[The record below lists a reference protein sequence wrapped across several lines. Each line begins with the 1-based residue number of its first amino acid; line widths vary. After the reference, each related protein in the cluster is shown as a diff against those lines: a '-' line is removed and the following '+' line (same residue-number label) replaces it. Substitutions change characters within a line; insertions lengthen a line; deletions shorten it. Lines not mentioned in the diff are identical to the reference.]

1 MRKVLLGIA
10 AAATVLIGSIEMADA
25 QQRQRYNG
33 GGYAQQY
40 RGGNVYRNNGNR
52 YVQNNYYGGRGYGRG
67 NGNAWAAGAAGL
79 AVGAVLGAAIA
90 APNYGYAAQPYWG
103 GGAVAPPVYVAP
115 PACAPVMVGR
125 YWNGFNWVPQY
136 APGC

>member
-10 AAATVLIGSIEMADA
+10 AAATVLFGSVEMADA
-25 QQRQRYNG
+25 QQRGGYGNR

-40 RGGNVYRNNGNR
+40 RGGQNYYRGGNR
-52 YVQNNYYGGRGYGRG
+52 YVQNNYYGGRRGGWNG
-67 NGNAWAAGAAGL
+67 NGAAWAAGGL
-79 AVGAVLGAAIA
+79 AVGALLGAAIA
-90 APNYGYAAQPYWG
+90 QPNYGYAQPYWG
-103 GGAVAPPVYVAP
+103 GGAVA
-115 PACAPVMVGR
+115 APVCQPVIVGR

>member
-40 RGGNVYRNNGNR
+40 RGGGNYYRNNGNR
-52 YVQNNYYGGRGYGRG
+52 YVQNNYYGGRGYRGG

-79 AVGAVLGAAIA
+79 AVGALLGAAVA
-90 APNYGYAAQPYWG
+90 APAYAAPVQPYWG
-103 GGAVAPPVYVAP
+103 GGAYAPPV

>member
-10 AAATVLIGSIEMADA
+10 AAATVLFSSVEMADA
-25 QQRQRYNG
+25 QQRGGYGNR

-40 RGGNVYRNNGNR
+40 RGGGNVYRNNGNR
-52 YVQNNYYGGRGYGRG
+52 YVQNNYYGGRRGGWNG
-67 NGNAWAAGAAGL
+67 NGAAWAAGGL
-79 AVGAVLGAAIA
+79 ALGAVLGALAAQPSYA
-90 APNYGYAAQPYWG
+90 APAYGYAQPYWG
-103 GGAVAPPVYVAP
+103 GGASPCPPVI
-115 PACAPVMVGR
+115 VGR

>member
-52 YVQNNYYGGRGYGRG
+52 YVQNNYYGGRRGGWNG
-67 NGNAWAAGAAGL
+67 NGAAWAAGGL
-79 AVGAVLGAAIA
+79 AVGAVLGALA
-90 APNYGYAAQPYWG
+90 AQPAYGYAQPYWG
-103 GGAVAPPVYVAP
+103 GGAYAPPV
-115 PACAPVMVGR
+115 PACQPVIVGR